1 MAARHGV
8 LIACAAFALAV
19 PASAQQNVA
28 APQVRVC
35 GGVGTET
42 PVIKP
47 IIYPS
52 LHFDRSNP
60 GFDCQMWQAF
70 IYLNWPAL
78 TQPGQRGQ
86 PNPNAKLGAP
96 GATVWETYKTVEQ
109 TFLPD
114 AANPGP
120 WNQGALM
127 AVLGKGLAQ
136 QVATGA
142 VRNLTRESKVSRKVI
157 NSLIRARAGISP
169 PILDSIEQASGGV
182 LYDLNGLPVYYEVSI
197 NEDQYNYT
205 VQNGLYNATTQSTF
219 GATNVIALPGGPTA
233 YGKIGAIETKAAW
246 KILTPKEAGSGRFH
260 TTQALI
266 PGAVKP
272 VTVGLV
278 GFHIFQTFAGVSQ
291 GAWATFYQIDN
302 APLLSEMFKSKGPF
316 NFYKPPCW
324 PPTCQIVIPYNV
336 PNANPG
342 QVVQIDA
349 DDSSAI
355 NLNKYMQP
363 LLRAYNPA
371 APWQYYA
378 LHNVQWPLS
387 PVDITKLP
395 APQPPNLPNG
405 DPNTQTMVNA
415 VLETFVQTPNMGC
428 LFCHIGAPTANGNY
442 ASSYSFTFSN
452 ASSPPSQAASKQ

>member
-1 MAARHGV
+1 MTASYAVRIAVGAILLAA
-8 LIACAAFALAV
+8 A
-19 PASAQQNVA
+19 PASAQQVA
-28 APQVRVC
+28 APQVHVC
-35 GGVGTET
+35 GGLSTET

-86 PNPNAKLGAP
+86 PNPNAKFGAS
-96 GATVWETYKTVEQ
+96 GATVWETYKTVDQ
-109 TFLPD
+109 TFLPN

-120 WNQGALM
+120 WNQGPLM
-127 AVLGKGLAQ
+127 AVLAKGLAQ
-136 QVATGA
+136 QVSTGA

-157 NSLIRARAGISP
+157 SSLLRARTAISP
-169 PILDSIEQASGGV
+169 TILDSVQQASGGV
-182 LYDLNGLPVYYEVSI
+182 LYDLNGRPVYYEVSL

-205 VQNGLYNATTQSTF
+205 IQNGLYDATKQNTF
-219 GATNVIALPGGPTA
+219 GANNVIALPG
-233 YGKIGAIETKAAW
+233 GAIETKAAW
-246 KILTPKEAGSGRFH
+246 KILTQTETGSGRFH
-260 TTQALI
+260 TTKALV
-266 PGAVKP
+266 PGVLQP

-278 GFHIFQTFAGVSQ
+278 GFHIFQTFEGVSQ
-291 GAWATFYQIDN
+291 GAWATFYQVDN

-324 PPTCQIVIPYNV
+324 PPTCQIVIPYNL

-349 DDSSAI
+349 DDPSATSV
-355 NLNKYMQP
+355 NNYVQS
-363 LLRAYNPA
+363 LLKSYSPTS
-371 APWQYYA
+371 PWQHYA
-378 LHNVQWPLS
+378 LHNVQWPLN

-405 DPNTQTMVNA
+405 NPNTETMVNA

-428 LFCHIGAPTANGNY
+428 LFCHVGAPTANGNY

-452 ASSPPSQAASKQ
+452 AATPPSQAAGKQ